1 MAGKNW
7 FKTLTGI
14 IISSS
19 ALLGAVI
26 FIVSHFMGWIT
37 IFEAGAVE
45 DFKRAELDS
54 VSDQMS
60 RQYIKHLENGGKL
73 PFVLEE
79 RFNKIQSEIDSSF
92 QLQDSANFILQQT
105 TNIIFS
111 RAFAP
116 VQKVLDSHNCVF
128 WFHVDP
134 SGGYWWRD
142 RITAHDN
149 QRIKTFQYR
158 VTYNKTIGSFEYTD
172 IHGHVLAFPHKWEK
186 PSSP

>member
-14 IISSS
+14 IVSVS
-19 ALLGAVI
+19 ALLGAVL

-79 RFNKIQSEIDSSF
+79 RFNKIQTELDSSF
-92 QLQDSANFILQQT
+92 KLQDSANFILQQT

-111 RAFAP
+111 HAFAP
-116 VQKVLDSHNCVF
+116 VQQILDSHNCKY

-142 RITAHDN
+142 RIGN
-149 QRIKTFQYR
+149 PGEQKIKTFQYR
-158 VTYNKTIGSFEYTD
+158 VTYNKTNRSFEYTD
-172 IHGHVLAFPHKWEK
+172 IRGQVKAFPHKWEQT
-186 PSSP
+186 PAP